1 MKIKNRDINYIFK
14 SILYIIYT
22 KLFFRKSRIVRLP
35 IDIRGKKKIEF
46 GNNLT
51 TGKYCRIEAYP
62 KNGNEKTI
70 ILGDNIEIN
79 DFVHI
84 TGCQSVKIGDNVLI
98 AGKVYISDTAH
109 GNYSGV
115 NEQSSPEIT
124 PNNRPLFYK
133 SVEIKDNVWIGEGV
147 SVLPGVI
154 IGKGSIIGANSVVT
168 KSIPDY
174 CIAAG
179 VPAKIIKKYNF
190 ETKKWEK
197 TDKKGEFINE

>member
-1 MKIKNRDINYIFK
+1 MLNKGIFYYIKTVY
-14 SILYIIYT
+14 YIIYT
-22 KLFFRKSRIVRLP
+22 KLFFRKSRIVRFP
-35 IDIRGKKKIEF
+35 IDIRGKKYIEF

-62 KNGNEKTI
+62 KDGKSKTI
-70 ILGDNIEIN
+70 FFGDNIEIN

-84 TGCQSVKIGDNVLI
+84 TGCESVIIGDNVLI

-109 GNYSGV
+109 GNYSG
-115 NEQSSPEIT
+115 NEEHDSPEII
-124 PNNRPLFYK
+124 PNNRKLFYK
-133 SVEIKDNVWIGEGV
+133 KVEIKEKVWIGEGV

-174 CIAAG
+174 CIAVG
-179 VPAKIIKKYNF
+179 VPAKIVKRYNF
-190 ETKKWEK
+190 QSKKWEK
-197 TDKKGEFINE
+197 TNEKGEFINE